1 MRVLM
6 FTKYPVPGMV
16 KTRLAK
22 SIGTEHAAGLQ
33 TAFIR
38 DELDM
43 LRTLG
48 APVTLCCDPLAP
60 LSEYRALFGP
70 DHSYAAQQGAE
81 LGERMLNALH
91 AALKENAKRV
101 VLIGSDLPDLPSA
114 HISQALTA
122 LETAPL
128 CLGPALDGGF
138 YLLGLGRPL
147 PHGIFEAV
155 PWGSGDVLTRT
166 LANCEARG
174 LRPQLL
180 APWPDVDTLSDLLEY
195 ARRNRHGLTH
205 SMNYIRAHEL
215 ATDAWKR

>member
-6 FTKYPVPGMV
+6 FTKYPAPGRV

-22 SIGTEHAAGLQ
+22 SIGLEHAAGLQ

-60 LSEYRALFGP
+60 LSEYRSLFGP
-70 DHSYAAQQGAE
+70 HHFYAIQHGAD
-81 LGERMLNALH
+81 LGERMLHALH
-91 AALKENAKRV
+91 SALEKSVGA
-101 VLIGSDLPDLPSA
+101 VLIGSDLPDLPA
-114 HISQALTA
+114 THLRQAFAA
-122 LETAPL
+122 LKTAPL
-128 CLGPALDGGF
+128 CLGPAPDGGF
-138 YLLGLGRPL
+138 YLLGLSQPL

-155 PWGSGDVLTRT
+155 PWGSAEVLTRT

-174 LRPQLL
+174 LHPQLL
-180 APWPDVDTLSDLLEY
+180 APWPDVDTLPDLLDY
-195 ARRNRHGLTH
+195 AHRNRHALTH
-205 SMNYIRAHEL
+205 AMNYIRAHEL
-215 ATDAWKR
+215 AADAWKP

>member
-6 FTKYPVPGMV
+6 FTKYPVPGRV
-16 KTRLAK
+16 KTRLAQ
-22 SIGTEHAAGLQ
+22 SIGPEHAAGLQ

-43 LRTLG
+43 LGTLG

-60 LSEYRALFGP
+60 LSEYQALFGL
-70 DHSYAAQQGAE
+70 DHSYAVQQGAD

-91 AALKENAKRV
+91 AALEENAGRV
-101 VLIGSDLPDLPSA
+101 VLIGTDLPDLPA
-114 HISQALTA
+114 LHISQAFTA

-128 CLGPALDGGF
+128 CLGPAPDGGF
-138 YLLGLGRPL
+138 YLLGLCRPL
-147 PHGIFEAV
+147 PLGIFAAV
-155 PWGSGDVLTRT
+155 TWGSGEVLNRT
-166 LANCEARG
+166 LANCETNG

-195 ARRNRHGLTH
+195 ARRNRHNLTH
-205 SMNYIRAHEL
+205 SMNYIRTHEL
-215 ATDAWKR
+215 AVDAWKR

>member
-6 FTKYPVPGMV
+6 FTKYPVPGRV

-22 SIGTEHAAGLQ
+22 SIGPEHAAGLQ

-43 LRTLG
+43 LGTLD
-48 APVTLCCDPLAP
+48 ASVTLCCDPLAP
-60 LSEYRALFGP
+60 LSEYGALFGL
-70 DHSYAAQQGAE
+70 DHSYTVQQGAD
-81 LGERMLNALH
+81 LGERMLHALH
-91 AALKENAKRV
+91 AALDEHAEHV
-101 VLIGSDLPDLPSA
+101 VLIGSDLPDLPA
-114 HISQALTA
+114 THMRQAFAA

-128 CLGPALDGGF
+128 CLGPAPDGGF
-138 YLLGLGRPL
+138 YLLGLRQPL

-155 PWGSGDVLTRT
+155 PWGSAEVLTRT

-180 APWPDVDTLSDLLEY
+180 APWPDVDTLPDLLDY
-195 ARRNRHGLTH
+195 ASRNRHGLTH
-205 SMNYIRAHEL
+205 SMNYIRAHKL
-215 ATDAWKR
+215 AADAWKR

>member
-6 FTKYPVPGMV
+6 FTKYPAPGRV

-22 SIGTEHAAGLQ
+22 SIGPEHAAGLQ

-43 LRTLG
+43 LGTLD

-60 LSEYRALFGP
+60 LSEYRALFSL
-70 DHSYAAQQGAE
+70 DHSYAVQQGAD
-81 LGERMLNALH
+81 LGERMLHALH
-91 AALKENAKRV
+91 AALVEHAERV
-101 VLIGSDLPDLPSA
+101 VLIGSDLPDLPAS

-128 CLGPALDGGF
+128 CLGPTPDGGF
-138 YLLGLGRPL
+138 YLLGLRQPL

-155 PWGSGDVLTRT
+155 PWGSGEVLTRT
-166 LANCEARG
+166 LANCEASG
-174 LRPQLL
+174 LHPHLL
-180 APWPDVDTLSDLLEY
+180 PPWPDVDTLPDLQDF
-195 ARRNRHGLTH
+195 ARRNRHALTH
-205 SMNYIRAHEL
+205 SMNYIRAHGL
-215 ATDAWKR
+215 AADAWKR